1 MSSAVSVGTRY
12 QILRRLGEGGMGKV
26 YEAHDRERQ
35 ATCALKTLTT
45 LEPDAILRFKH
56 EFRALADLHHPNLVS
71 LGELHEEQGAW
82 FFTMELVRG
91 VDFLSWVR
99 GAFGGAYDA
108 TAVGSKQ
115 RKRYDETRLRSGLA
129 QLASGLAALHAANKV
144 HRDVKPS
151 NVLVT
156 ADGRVVI
163 LDFGLVSEVDAAGDE
178 RVAGTLAFMAPEQ
191 ASSGRVGPAADWYS
205 VGSML
210 YLALTGLLT
219 HDGLPDEVLEG
230 KRTRL
235 PSSPRKIDPS
245 VPGDLDALCMH
256 LLAPDPAARPSSRE
270 VLERLHAPQAA
281 TAATPR
287 IFVGRRGE
295 LAALDEAWQQAPGVV
310 FVHGE
315 SGIGKTTLVQEF
327 ANRLRARESQM
338 LVLTGRC
345 SERESVPYKAL
356 DEVVDQLSQKLVRL
370 PQEEVAVLVP
380 ADAWLLAEV
389 FPVLGRIDLVASAKP
404 ELPDARDPRERRA
417 AVFAALRELLTR
429 LAERRPVVLVI
440 DDFQWA
446 DADSLTLVGE
456 LVRPPGAPKLLLVAT
471 VRTSSEVVPGQ
482 RSVSEL
488 AKRLPATPRH
498 LHVERLPPND
508 AAELV
513 EELLSSS
520 SAAGV
525 DAQTIAKE
533 SGGHPLFTDAIVR
546 HRLERGDQAQ
556 AVRLDE
562 ALWARVERLSP
573 PERRIVELV
582 AIAGGRIAKA
592 TAAQAVAMDIVEFEK
607 LCNSLRSQNLVRTDG
622 RRDTDGIEPY
632 HDRVREAV
640 RARLPP
646 QVREGWHGRLALAL
660 EASGRADAEALAV
673 HWRAAGNL
681 ERAAQFAAE
690 AAEQAA
696 RALAFDRAASLYRMA
711 LDIGIGD
718 ALRLREK
725 LAFALVEAGR
735 GGEAAEV
742 YLEAAKSAEPAFSL
756 DLRRRAAEQLLRSGR
771 IDRGVEELRRVL
783 AADGWHLAKTP
794 RRAMASLALRRAG
807 IRLRGLGFQKRRAD
821 EVPPGE
827 LARIDTC
834 WSVSVGLGMVDHL
847 RGSDFQSRNLLL
859 ALRAGEPLRLSRA
872 LSIEA
877 CYAAAQGAHGQK
889 RAQRVI
895 EVAARLADEIQ
906 HPHALA
912 WVLTARGTA
921 AFLDGRWQAGY
932 EWCSQAETMFREE
945 CPGSAWEIASMQL
958 FVHQCL
964 GYMGHFA
971 ELARRLPPRIREAE
985 QRGDYYA
992 LTTLRNWAF
1001 IPPLIADDVAAARE
1015 QAALSLRDWSQG
1027 GFFLQHVFDLSAWM
1041 EIEMYEGEAQK
1052 AYDRVRAAWPRL
1064 RDTLLLHVLQLE
1076 LVMRF
1081 QLGRS
1086 ALQLAQRTDRS
1097 PQLLREVERA
1107 ARRLLRGKTI
1117 YSVPMGHVL
1126 LAGVAH
1132 LRGHED
1138 RAIDFCT
1145 RAEGGFAKA
1154 DMVLYAAAAR
1164 RHRGLLRGD
1173 DSVVAEADA
1182 RMTAEGVRVPA
1193 KIADLFA
1200 PGFVNAR

>member
-1 MSSAVSVGTRY
+1 
-12 QILRRLGEGGMGKV
+12 MGKV
-26 YEAHDRERQ
+26 YEALDHERN

-45 LEPDAILRFKH
+45 LEPEAILRFKH

-99 GAFGGAYDA
+99 GGFGGAYDA
-108 TAVGSKQ
+108 TAVGAKL
-115 RKRYDETRLRSGLA
+115 RRRYDETRLRAALA

-163 LDFGLVSEVDAAGDE
+163 LDFGLVSEVDAAGDSI
-178 RVAGTLAFMAPEQ
+178 VAGTLAFMAPEQ
-191 ASSGRVGPAADWYS
+191 ASSGRVGPSADWYS

-230 KRTRL
+230 KRTKL
-235 PSSPRKIDPS
+235 PTAPRAIDHS
-245 VPGDLDALCMH
+245 VPADLDALCMH
-256 LLAPDPAARPSSRE
+256 MLRPDPAARPSTRE
-270 VLERLHAPQAA
+270 VLERLHAPHLAA
-281 TAATPR
+281 AATPR
-287 IFVGRRGE
+287 IFVGRRAE
-295 LAALDEAWQQAPGVV
+295 LAALGDAAQKAPGVV

-327 ANRLRARESQM
+327 ANQLRARAPDAM
-338 LVLTGRC
+338 VLTGRC

-370 PQEEVAVLVP
+370 PMEEVAVLVP
-380 ADAWLLAEV
+380 PDAWLLAEV
-389 FPVLGRIDLVASAKP
+389 FPVLGRLDLVASAKP

-417 AVFAALRELLTR
+417 AVFAALRELLSR
-429 LAERRPVVLVI
+429 LAERRPVVLVV

-446 DADSLTLVGE
+446 DVDSLTMIGE
-456 LVRPPGAPKLLLVAT
+456 LVRPPEAPRLLLVAT

-488 AKRLPATPRH
+488 AQKLPAAVRH
-498 LHVERLPPND
+498 LHVERLPLAD
-508 AAELV
+508 TTTLV

-520 SAAGV
+520 GAAGV
-525 DAQTIAKE
+525 DPQAIAKE
-533 SGGHPLFTDAIVR
+533 SAGHPLFTDAIVR
-546 HRLERGDQAQ
+546 HRLERTGEVQS
-556 AVRLDE
+556 VRLDE
-562 ALWARVERLSP
+562 ALWSRVERLSP

-582 AIAGGRIAKA
+582 AIAGGRIAKS

-607 LCNSLRSQNLVRTDG
+607 LCNQLRAQNLVRTDG

-640 RARLPP
+640 RARLAAP
-646 QVREGWHGRLALAL
+646 VREGWHGRLALAL

-681 ERAAQFAAE
+681 ERAGQFAAE
-690 AAEQAA
+690 AGEQAA

-711 LDIGIGD
+711 LEIGVGD

-725 LAFALVEAGR
+725 LAGALVEAGR

-742 YLEAAKSAEPAFSL
+742 FLEAAKSAEPAFSL

-783 AADGWHLAKTP
+783 AADGWRLAKTP
-794 RRAMASLALRRAG
+794 RRAMASLALRRAV
-807 IRLRGLGFQKRRAD
+807 IRLRGLGFEKRRAD
-821 EVPPGE
+821 EVPPAA

-877 CYAAAQGAHGQK
+877 CYAAAAGGNK
-889 RAQRVI
+889 RAQRI
-895 EVAARLADEIQ
+895 LEVAAKLADEIQ

-912 WVLTARGTA
+912 WVLTGRATA
-921 AFLDGRWQAGY
+921 ALLDGRWKASD
-932 EWCSQAETMFREE
+932 EWCQQAEKVFREQ
-945 CPGSAWEIASMQL
+945 CPGSTWEIASLHL
-958 FVHQCL
+958 FQHQCL
-964 GYMGHFA
+964 AYMGRFA
-971 ELARRLPPRIREAE
+971 ELGRRLPARTLLAE
-985 QRGDYYA
+985 QRGDLYA
-992 LTTLRNWAF
+992 ATTLRNWAY
-1001 IPPLIADDVAAARE
+1001 IPRLLGDDVEGARE
-1015 QAALSLRDWSQG
+1015 QARASMRDWSQS
-1027 GFFLQHVFDLSAWM
+1027 GFYLQHVFDLFAWT
-1041 EIEMYEGEAQK
+1041 EIEMYAGEAQR

-1064 RDTLLLHVLQLE
+1064 RETLLLHMRQLA
-1076 LVMRF
+1076 LIVRF
-1081 QLGRS
+1081 SLGRS
-1086 ALQLAQRTDRS
+1086 ALLLHTQTRAPS
-1097 PQLLREVERA
+1097 LLRETERA
-1107 ARRLLRGKTI
+1107 ARHLVRGGAP
-1117 YSVPMGHVL
+1117 YSAPMGHAL
-1126 LAGVAH
+1126 QAGAAFQ
-1132 LRGHED
+1132 RGQRE
-1138 RAIDFCT
+1138 RAIELGA
-1145 RAEGGFAKA
+1145 RAAAEFEAA
-1154 DMVLYAAAAR
+1154 DMPLYAAAVR
-1164 RHRGLLRGD
+1164 RH
-1173 DSVVAEADA
+1173 VAELTGDAAAIADADA
-1182 RMTAEGVRVPA
+1182 RMRAEGIRVPA
-1193 KIADLFA
+1193 RIANLFA